1 MALPTVPERG
11 WRLHRSCGH
20 SAGSGRN
27 LMRSSPS
34 RSAAPSTVQRRSA
47 EGRATTRRNGPA
59 VTTISSPRRI
69 RSSSSRRAPG
79 RGMCQTRTPSSAV
92 GVPPLERSR
101 EWGAPVTG
109 QSTAAGAGPAPGRAS
124 APGASVPRG
133 SRPRWATAST
143 VYVSRHSASVL
154 RCWATGPASQLS
166 STSSGSTRLA
176 TRRSARS
183 PRRARPR
190 AAVRTASAP
199 AGEGSATRRTVVDGS
214 ARTASTAASWRS
226 QRVGGQRHPGEAAEH
241 GPQGAGR
248 LPFGREQA
256 AQVAAEFTGEGE
268 QGEGALGGREV
279 DDEEVVLLRQGR
291 VPQGA
296 QQGELLGAG
305 QRGQFVG
312 LQAGGAEQVECGAGA
327 VLQGGEVLPE
337 VRVGLD
343 AAGGEPRG
351 CLDGC
356 GPDGHPQH
364 RAQGVRPVG
373 AEDEG
378 AGARAG
384 GGQRGAGRDGG
395 TAAAAGARD
404 QEGTHEGE
412 RYPCATGAN
421 GACAPRRL
429 ERAGYSSPDSTR
441 FFSPASARSMMTF
454 SALRLIMP
462 SIGILTSTVSR

>member
-1 MALPTVPERG
+1 RRG
-11 WRLHRSCGH
+11 AVWVR
-20 SAGSGRN
+20 AG
-27 LMRSSPS
+27 
-34 RSAAPSTVQRRSA
+34 
-47 EGRATTRRNGPA
+47 
-59 VTTISSPRRI
+59 
-69 RSSSSRRAPG
+69 
-79 RGMCQTRTPSSAV
+79 
-92 GVPPLERSR
+92 
-101 EWGAPVTG
+101 GAGLGGGGGGDP
-109 QSTAAGAGPAPGRAS
+109 AAGAPGG
-124 APGASVPRG
+124 GAGGRG
-133 SRPRWATAST
+133 
-143 VYVSRHSASVL
+143 
-154 RCWATGPASQLS
+154 
-166 STSSGSTRLA
+166 
-176 TRRSARS
+176 
-183 PRRARPR
+183 
-190 AAVRTASAP
+190 
-199 AGEGSATRRTVVDGS
+199 
-214 ARTASTAASWRS
+214 
-226 QRVGGQRHPGEAAEH
+226 HPGEGAEH

-279 DDEEVVLLRQGR
+279 DDEEAVLLRQGR

-312 LQAGGAEQVECGAGA
+312 LQAGGAEPVAGGAGA

-351 CLDGC
+351 GLDGR

-404 QEGTHEGE
+404 QEGT
-412 RYPCATGAN
+412 
-421 GACAPRRL
+421 
-429 ERAGYSSPDSTR
+429 
-441 FFSPASARSMMTF
+441 
-454 SALRLIMP
+454 
-462 SIGILTSTVSR
+462 